1 MTRVKRGVIAH
12 KRRESLLKH
21 VKGFKWGRKS
31 KERSA
36 KDALYHA
43 WSYAFVGRKLKKRDY
58 RRLWQTRID
67 AGVRPH
73 GFSYSRF
80 IHALKQKHVELD
92 RKMLSELA
100 ENHPLVFQ
108 KIVNAIK

>member
-1 MTRVKRGVIAH
+1 MTRVKRGTTAN
-12 KRRESLLKH
+12 KRREAVLKH
-21 VKGFKWGRKS
+21 AKGFKWGRKS

-43 WSYAFVGRKLKKRDY
+43 WSYAFVGRKLKKREY

-73 GFSYSRF
+73 GLSYSRF
-80 IHALKQKHVELD
+80 IHALKQKKIELD
-92 RKMLSELA
+92 RKVLSELA
-100 ENHPLVFQ
+100 VNYPEVFQ
-108 KIVNAIK
+108 KIVSAVK

>member
-1 MTRVKRGVIAH
+1 GTTAN
-12 KRRESLLKH
+12 KRREAVLKH
-21 VKGFKWGRKS
+21 AKGFKWGRKS

-43 WSYAFVGRKLKKRDY
+43 WSYAFVGRKLKKREY

-73 GFSYSRF
+73 GLSYSRF
-80 IHALKQKHVELD
+80 IHALKQKKIELD
-92 RKMLSELA
+92 RKVLSELA
-100 ENHPLVFQ
+100 VNYPEVFQ
-108 KIVNAIK
+108 KIVSAVK